1 MTMQNVAG
9 NIINTSISLLNSE
22 VNAITNYT
30 ISFTISNKLI
40 AGSFINVVLPSQLNI
55 QIGSASCSMT
65 GHTCSITTTSNIT
78 VNIVSTILSYTALTI
93 TLPNIKNAKES
104 LTTNSFAIYTY
115 YDSQY
120 DSSVDLATTGMTVNM
135 TPKILSSGS
144 ITPTNMTN
152 YAITNYLINLTLLD
166 PIPVGGYIKV

>member
-1 MTMQNVAG
+1 
-9 NIINTSISLLNSE
+9 
-22 VNAITNYT
+22 
-30 ISFTISNKLI
+30 
-40 AGSFINVVLPSQLNI
+40 
-55 QIGSASCSMT
+55 MT

-78 VNIVSTILSYTALTI
+78 VNIVSTILSNTALTI
-93 TLPNIKNAKES
+93 TITNIKNAKES